1 MTYLKVVFDE
11 ALLQDKK
18 TLAPGTQLMAPDPVN
33 SSYGSYEALINSG
46 LPPEHPSIYGL
57 HPNVEIAFL
66 TESADALFSTIL
78 KLNAGTGGAD
88 EKEDGDG
95 DGDGSGGGGGG
106 GGVGALLDSL
116 LERIPPLFD
125 MIELGEK
132 VRRGRV
138 GPGRVGS
145 VRVGCCIK
153 N

>member
-18 TLAPGTQLMAPDPVN
+18 ILAPGTQLMAPDPVA

-88 EKEDGDG
+88 EEEDG

-138 GPGRVGS
+138 GLGRYGS
-145 VRVGCCIK
+145 GAAIK